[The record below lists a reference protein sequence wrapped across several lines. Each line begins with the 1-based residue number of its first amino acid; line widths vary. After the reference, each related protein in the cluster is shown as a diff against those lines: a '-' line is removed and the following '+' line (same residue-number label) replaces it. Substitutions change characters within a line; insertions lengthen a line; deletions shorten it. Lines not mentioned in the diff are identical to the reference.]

1 MERIVLYSRVS
12 RDDMNCENQ
21 KKILLENLS
30 RYGFTDY
37 EYFQEE
43 MSSRKTRPVKDMIIR
58 RFRKGDFNVIMVV
71 RIDRWARS
79 LQELTMDVK
88 EIVDKNGRFIAI
100 LNGFDFQKTNFNAS
114 QQLMLNL
121 FASFADF
128 EREIIRERTLE
139 GLDRAKAW
147 GKKLGRP
154 KGSKDKNKRKIKPP
168 LEKSFSD
175 FGDSLYNQRINTTRE
190 NRTFITGIN

>member
-1 MERIVLYSRVS
+1 VIYVERIVLYSRVS

-21 KKILLENLS
+21 KKVLLENLS

-43 MSSRKTRPVKDMIIR
+43 MSSRKTRPVKDMIVR

-79 LQELTMDVK
+79 LQELVADIHEV
-88 EIVDKNGRFIAI
+88 VDKGGRFIAI
-100 LNGFDFQKTNFNAS
+100 LNGFDFQKGSFNAS
-114 QQLMLNL
+114 QQLMLNI

-139 GLDRAKAW
+139 GLDRARAW
-147 GKKLGRP
+147 GKVLGRP
-154 KGSKDKNKRKIKPP
+154 KGSKDKKPRP
-168 LEKSFSD
+168 KKTPPENPM
-175 FGDSLYNQRINTTRE
+175 YNRLLNSAKE